1 MQEATMIQPY
11 FDTFKYMKLL
21 SEHHF
26 SDTQVQG
33 LMSAEIYVLQ
43 STLARMVTQE
53 DLRYSEYALRA
64 DLIETEHKLR
74 AEISEVQHKLV
85 AKINSVEQRLEAK
98 IDGVEQRLE
107 AKIDG
112 VEQRLEAKIDGVEQ
126 RLEAKI
132 TTAVSEMRAFT
143 LKNTL
148 WTILAI
154 LSLNID
160 FAALLALFK
169 GF

>member
-1 MQEATMIQPY
+1 MIQPY

-107 AKIDG
+107 AKI
-112 VEQRLEAKIDGVEQ
+112 
-126 RLEAKI
+126 